1 MYYMPRCRGST
12 FEIKND
18 AYDVGMIGIDQ
29 DLIFEARTIRL
40 FDQVVRVIRCEALK
54 FAKVLWSNQHAAGG
68 DVIIFHQ
75 QCKGN
80 I

>member
-40 FDQVVRVIRCEALK
+40 FDQGAR
-54 FAKVLWSNQHAAGG
+54 H
-68 DVIIFHQ
+68 
-75 QCKGN
+75 
-80 I
+80 